1 MPKAERILN
10 EAILTQQKIHD
21 EALRGAGSVVAG
33 PARLALH
40 DIADA
45 AMLAIR
51 HLQNRLLAMGRPAP
65 DTRGH

>member
-1 MPKAERILN
+1 MPKAARILN

-21 EALRGAGSVVAG
+21 EALRGAGSAVTG